1 MVIAEAT
8 LPLSH
13 VQASPL
19 DDERFHQLQA
29 DLKER
34 WHSIDDFD
42 RSPRQI
48 LVVPSLSLDQ
58 AELSKVK
65 GVHHYEERLLFALIR
80 LRNPETRL
88 IYVTSQPLH
97 PSIVDYYLE
106 LLPGIPSSHARDR
119 LDLFATYDSSLRP
132 LTEKILARP
141 RLMKRIKAKI
151 KPDEAYMTCYNST
164 DLEKALAL
172 SLDLPL
178 LAVDPELLYWGTKG
192 GSRQIFTECGIP
204 LPDGSELTH
213 STAELS
219 EVTAALW
226 ERQPGLKRIVIK
238 LNEGF
243 SGEGN
248 ALFSLKEL
256 VDVAPGKA
264 SRQERAEAIAAAM
277 SDLRFQCKTETWAS
291 FERKIGEL
299 GAIAEAF
306 IEGEQKFS
314 PSVQG
319 RVTPKGNVEILST
332 HDQVLGGPDGQIFL
346 GCTFPAADEYRMA
359 LQEMGRKVGQ
369 NLAKKGALERYSVDF
384 IAVHQPENTEKPW
397 DISAIEI
404 NLRKGGTTHPFMA
417 LKLLTNG
424 TYSLEDGK
432 FYTKNGQAKYYR
444 ASDNLQNDAYR
455 GLLPNDLMD
464 IIMGEQLHFSSIDGV
479 GVVFHLMGCLSEHGK
494 LGLTCIGNTPDEAE
508 AIYEKVVSTIDRATQ
523 ES

>member
-1 MVIAEAT
+1 MVIAEAA
-8 LPLSH
+8 LPLSR
-13 VQASPL
+13 VQGKQSK
-19 DDERFHQLQA
+19 DERFHQLQA
-29 DLKER
+29 DLKDR

-151 KPDEAYMTCYNST
+151 KSDEAYMTCYNST
-164 DLEKALAL
+164 ELEKELALA
-172 SLDLPL
+172 LDLPL

-204 LPDGSELTH
+204 LPDGSELAH

-226 ERQPGLKRIVIK
+226 ERQPTLKRIVIK

-248 ALFSLKEL
+248 ALLSLASL
-256 VDVAPGKA
+256 ADVAPGKG
-264 SRQERAEAIAAAM
+264 AA
-277 SDLRFQCKTETWAS
+277 
-291 FERKIGEL
+291 
-299 GAIAEAF
+299 
-306 IEGEQKFS
+306 
-314 PSVQG
+314 
-319 RVTPKGNVEILST
+319 
-332 HDQVLGGPDGQIFL
+332 
-346 GCTFPAADEYRMA
+346 
-359 LQEMGRKVGQ
+359 
-369 NLAKKGALERYSVDF
+369 
-384 IAVHQPENTEKPW
+384 
-397 DISAIEI
+397 
-404 NLRKGGTTHPFMA
+404 
-417 LKLLTNG
+417 
-424 TYSLEDGK
+424 
-432 FYTKNGQAKYYR
+432 KNGR
-444 ASDNLQNDAYR
+444 R
-455 GLLPNDLMD
+455 
-464 IIMGEQLHFSSIDGV
+464 
-479 GVVFHLMGCLSEHGK
+479 
-494 LGLTCIGNTPDEAE
+494 
-508 AIYEKVVSTIDRATQ
+508 
-523 ES
+523 